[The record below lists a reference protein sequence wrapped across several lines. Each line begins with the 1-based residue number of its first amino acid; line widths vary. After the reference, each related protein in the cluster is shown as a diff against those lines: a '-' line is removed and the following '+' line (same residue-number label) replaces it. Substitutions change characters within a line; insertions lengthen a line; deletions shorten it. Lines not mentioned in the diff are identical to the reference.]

1 MGATGKRIDRSFL
14 GEAVIRLSRC
24 FGIGGEVSPQFDA
37 GDQIT
42 PVVIVADATTPG
54 YRGQQLR
61 GFAYCEKVPAVA
73 GNLSKLAIKAF
84 PDRSGI
90 IIDGF
95 SIACGTVPVAATEWR
110 IGIMGFAEADPWVIN
125 QTNTRFTERTGPDS
139 NGDLAPVFT
148 MPQSG
153 DALEFGLTIAGGV
166 LAATTMV
173 VLPMPVMLAPGGKLI
188 MQGKTTLAQTLHF
201 GFWGRAL

>member
-1 MGATGKRIDRSFL
+1 MAGPGRRIDRSFL
-14 GEAVIRLSRC
+14 GEAVIRLSRV
-24 FGIGGEVSPQFDA
+24 FGLGGEVSPQFDS
-37 GDQIT
+37 GDRIQ
-42 PVVIVADATTPG
+42 PVVLVADATQPG
-54 YRGQQLR
+54 YRGQNLR

-73 GNLSKLAIKAF
+73 GNLSKLAVKAF
-84 PDRSGI
+84 ADRAVI
-90 IIDGF
+90 LDGF
-95 SIACGTVPVAATEWR
+95 TIACGTVPVAATEWR
-110 IGIMGFAEADPWVIN
+110 IGVMGFAEADPWVIN
-125 QTNTRFTERTGPDS
+125 QTNVRFTERTGPDA

-166 LAATTMV
+166 LPATSMIVLPIPV
-173 VLPMPVMLAPGGKLI
+173 VLHPGGKII